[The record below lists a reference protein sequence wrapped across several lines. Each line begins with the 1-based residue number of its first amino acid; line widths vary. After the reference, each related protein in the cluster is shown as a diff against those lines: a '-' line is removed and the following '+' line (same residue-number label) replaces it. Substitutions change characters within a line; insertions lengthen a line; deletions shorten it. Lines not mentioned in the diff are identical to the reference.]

1 MKKKLAKTKCTVK
14 LRKSEY
20 HNEWYLI
27 LESYPVFNG
36 TDKPQRIIEALNR
49 TITSP
54 VWDKTRTII
63 VTGKQIGR
71 AHV

>member
-49 TITSP
+49 IAFEY
-54 VWDKTRTII
+54 
-63 VTGKQIGR
+63 QIPF
-71 AHV
+71 VVIF

>member
-27 LESYPVFNG
+27 LESYTVFNSG

-49 TITSP
+49 TI
-54 VWDKTRTII
+54 KN
-63 VTGKQIGR
+63 
-71 AHV
+71 